1 MVYSMPFSTD
11 INTDSMQILT
21 EECQLG
27 GSDMYILAANG
38 KAGLFQNPT
47 GGDISPDGK
56 YIMIKNEAFM
66 LI

>member
-11 INTDSMQILT
+11 INTDSMQILP

-38 KAGLFQNPT
+38 KAGLF
-47 GGDISPDGK
+47 
-56 YIMIKNEAFM
+56 
-66 LI
+66 